1 MSLNLYIV
9 LYFLIL
15 SVLGFLTW
23 SLDMDS
29 SFLLWSFLAG
39 TLGFAPGC
47 LVLTNKTHHDV
58 SNRKS
63 FLDSLTRYMVG
74 VIFATN
80 LIFIP
85 SVRHLLKFDVW
96 GVFPYEIPHRIV
108 MPFGVSISS
117 TALISIHA
125 LLAISLAFLMMI
137 QFLLMMHPVRR
148 VGILSLHRQL
158 GILSSS
164 LLMPAYVVTA
174 MVATIYVL
182 KTPFNQFAYGLL
194 PLLTVYY
201 FIVSVHAIARGF
213 PHLHS
218 QSIYIAFVLLHSAP
232 IYRCVCAV
240 IYRLFGFYLSDMG
253 LPIHGAAIVTYVV
266 LVVLVVLIVI
276 PAFTT
281 HQWKTAGTSA
291 AMLLGLMGLAMLALP
306 WDFFGTPSVAPFI
319 GEGMMQINPQMI
331 KTMIDNN

>member
-1 MSLNLYIV
+1 
-9 LYFLIL
+9 
-15 SVLGFLTW
+15 
-23 SLDMDS
+23 MDS

-266 LVVLVVLIVI
+266 LVVLIVI

-331 KTMIDNN
+331 KTMIDKN